1 MYKAMPGENDIL
13 LDPEFIKKLQRLQ
26 LVTKKVF
33 TGRMKGDRR
42 SKKKGISIEFAD
54 YRRYVKG
61 DDIRFVDWNIYSRL
75 ETLFLKL
82 FMEEEDLYIYLFVDA
97 SRSMEFGNP
106 SKLLFAKRTAAAL
119 GYIALSN
126 LDKVGVGAFSSG
138 LYDSLKPMRGKHNT
152 LKLLEF
158 LRQITPQGETRLAES
173 FMRFIR
179 SSPPRGIAVLIS
191 DFFDPDGFE
200 DAINLF
206 VQRNY
211 EIYIIHVLSEE
222 ELNPNFVGHL
232 ELVDSELDRKTYV
245 SVTRDLIKKYQDNLN
260 RFCTSLR
267 QFCIKRNISYI
278 RMRNTANVE
287 DLVLN
292 YLKYRGLIK

>member
-1 MYKAMPGENDIL
+1 MPEENDIL

-26 LVTKKVF
+26 IVTKKVF

-82 FMEEEDLYIYLFVDA
+82 FMEEEDLYIYLLVDA
-97 SRSMEFGNP
+97 SKSMGFGNP

-126 LDKVGVGAFSSG
+126 LDKVGVAVFSSE
-138 LYDSLKPMRGKHNT
+138 LSNFLKPLRGKHNT

-158 LRQITPQGETRLAES
+158 LKEVKPHGETRLAES
-173 FMRFIR
+173 FKRFILA
-179 SSPPRGIAVLIS
+179 SPPRGIAVIIS
-191 DFFDPDGFE
+191 DFFDPAGFE
-200 DAINLF
+200 EAIKLLI
-206 VQRNY
+206 QRNY
-211 EIYIIHVLSEE
+211 EIYVIHVLCEE
-222 ELNPNFVGHL
+222 ELNPSFIGHL

-245 SVTRDLIKKYQDNLN
+245 TITRDLIKKYQENLN
-260 RFCTSLR
+260 RFCTSIR

-278 RMRNTANVE
+278 RMSNTASVE

-292 YLKYRGLIK
+292 YLKYRGLIR